1 MVATGWFK
9 ECGTAHLED
18 VSSCRVSV
26 HLLWVF
32 QRHCAPFLLFFLPVL
47 FRFATDLCTLV
58 DREKFRYR
66 TKLSRECR
74 AMDDYMTRES
84 RRRLEIIRAYYPNV
98 LPARVLPFATDKLR
112 ISPWGLLFKW
122 HISFRRGSA
131 ANVGRNSL
139 SEATPRGDPF
149 SRWRPW
155 SIRGSARGEKRVFA

>member
-1 MVATGWFK
+1 MVAAGWFK

-32 QRHCAPFLLFFLPVL
+32 QRHCAPFLLFFPPRFIS
-47 FRFATDLCTLV
+47 FRHRCASSSI
-58 DREKFRYR
+58 EKNFDTAR
-66 TKLSRECR
+66 TCRECR
-74 AMDDYMTRES
+74 ATNATTW
-84 RRRLEIIRAYYPNV
+84 LEIIRAYHPNE

-112 ISPWGLLFKW
+112 IPPWGLLFKW
-122 HISFRRGSA
+122 HLSFRRGSA